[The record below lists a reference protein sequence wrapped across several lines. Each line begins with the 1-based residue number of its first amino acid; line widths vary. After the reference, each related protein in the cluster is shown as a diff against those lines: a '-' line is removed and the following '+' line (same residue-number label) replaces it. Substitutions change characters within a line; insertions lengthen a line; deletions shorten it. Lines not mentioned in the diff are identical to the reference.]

1 MRRTREQNKNMLRKY
16 QIASEG
22 EDTFALIFDHDGRMF
37 VERYKDSKEAHNK
50 RRVTHIAP
58 DNFDK
63 FKVGHISLKEVVVK
77 KLQAILR

>member
-1 MRRTREQNKNMLRKY
+1 MLRKY
-16 QIASEG
+16 QIASDG
-22 EDTFALIFDHDGRMF
+22 EETFALIFDHDGGMF
-37 VERYKDSKEAHNK
+37 VERYRDSKQAPKK
-50 RRVTHIAP
+50 RRVTRIAP